1 MILRSGVQSPIGP
14 ILIWPKYIAIS
25 HIYLHWVTL
34 QNYIT
39 LFLMWLSCMFYLA
52 LCAGT
57 KRKYECRA
65 IRLLLVKCYVCMY
78 VCIYFDLLNFSM
90 SRFAFRKIQF
100 YLNFYLNIYATALD
114 DFTYDDDNK
123 MVKTPNNLITLLLI
137 KPKVAYHQQKKID
150 CLT

>member
-1 MILRSGVQSPIGP
+1 
-14 ILIWPKYIAIS
+14 
-25 HIYLHWVTL
+25 
-34 QNYIT
+34 
-39 LFLMWLSCMFYLA
+39 
-52 LCAGT
+52 
-57 KRKYECRA
+57 
-65 IRLLLVKCYVCMY
+65 
-78 VCIYFDLLNFSM
+78 M